1 MVLHMCGGGTYFPY
15 PNSTPLH
22 ASKNRGF
29 GEEVG
34 IRKTPHKRGFI
45 KGKFKRINW
54 PRVSLLRA

>member
-1 MVLHMCGGGTYFPY
+1 MVLHMCGGGGTYFPY

-34 IRKTPHKRGFI
+34 ISLWIVLQGECQKDRSQRG
-45 KGKFKRINW
+45 
-54 PRVSLLRA
+54 